1 MYLPISPYTSLYL
14 HIPPYIPI
22 YLPIPPYT
30 SLYPHIPPYTP
41 MYLLYPGF
49 FCLYT
54 EQKINDNIC
63 FLMDSC
69 TDKHT
74 HTLID
79 SCTDKHTNIYT
90 HHLILVKTNKQ
101 NFNVHIKE
109 LINNVPFTVRYS
121 QKKYFLTLQNFY
133 SR

>member
-1 MYLPISPYTSLYL
+1 
-14 HIPPYIPI
+14 
-22 YLPIPPYT
+22 
-30 SLYPHIPPYTP
+30 

-49 FCLYT
+49 FCLYS

-74 HTLID
+74 HTLMDSCTDKHTHTLID
-79 SCTDKHTNIYT
+79 SCTDKHTPTLMDNCTDTHTNIYT
-90 HHLILVKTNKQ
+90 HHLILIKTKKQ